1 MTREERLLA
10 MNDGSEDAR
19 CAKAASVIENH
30 YGVSEDNLK
39 GQSRISPWTWPRI
52 VAYWLAVDVLGV
64 TNSGCARWFNRTHGT
79 VSHGRKAVRNIMETM
94 PRVSKRLEELKR
106 KVMQ

>member
-39 GQSRISPWTWPRI
+39 GQSRISPWTWPQIWLLADRAIQI
-52 VAYWLAVDVLGV
+52 VG
-64 TNSGCARWFNRTHGT
+64 
-79 VSHGRKAVRNIMETM
+79 ETKWR
-94 PRVSKRLEELKR
+94 PCGKEVGEA
-106 KVMQ
+106 